1 MVFTV
6 TQMSLSLSVHCIT
19 AHTVAFTYYISS
31 WEVGHIL
38 CTSIAGSLR
47 TARQRE
53 DRCRVRPNIWYCSSA
68 GMIDRDL
75 IEWERKYLFALTSKV
90 GSSIERRKSRSEL
103 KVEGVCLWM
112 NQYVDGNCPQR
123 QAMLQSARWQWSMKD
138 ELRNCK
144 RKYTTIHSSFVYVGA
159 LAVQPTEST
168 KWKLVIEL
176 PAVFELEVSKI

>member
-19 AHTVAFTYYISS
+19 DHTVAFTYYISS

-47 TARQRE
+47 TVSSARQRE

-75 IEWERKYLFALTSKV
+75 IEWERKYLFVRPSQV

-103 KVEGVCLWM
+103 KVEGVCNVNESMCGWYNSWRRQCSRL
-112 NQYVDGNCPQR
+112 VDGNEVVKTSCATTTR
-123 QAMLQSARWQWSMKD
+123 KD
-138 ELRNCK
+138 
-144 RKYTTIHSSFVYVGA
+144 TTIHRAIDLCWGPRGPAHGRY
-159 LAVQPTEST
+159 
-168 KWKLVIEL
+168 KLE
-176 PAVFELEVSKI
+176 E

>member
-38 CTSIAGSLR
+38 CTSIAGVYGLLDK
-47 TARQRE
+47 E
-53 DRCRVRPNIWYCSSA
+53 K
-68 GMIDRDL
+68 IDV
-75 IEWERKYLFALTSKV
+75 EYGLTSDTALQLEWLSETWLSEKEIPIRTPSQV
-90 GSSIERRKSRSEL
+90 GRSIERRKSRSEL

-144 RKYTTIHSSFVYVGA
+144 RKYHNPQFICLCWGPRGSAHGKYKMEVSDTATCS
-159 LAVQPTEST
+159 L
-168 KWKLVIEL
+168 W
-176 PAVFELEVSKI
+176 LEVSKI

>member
-1 MVFTV
+1 M
-6 TQMSLSLSVHCIT
+6 HCIT

-68 GMIDRDL
+68 GMIERDL
-75 IEWERKYLFALTSKV
+75 IEWERKYLFARPSQV

-112 NQYVDGNCPQR
+112 NQYVEVTVLSGRQCSNRPDGNEVWKTSCATAKGSIPQSTVHLF
-123 QAMLQSARWQWSMKD
+123 MLGPSRVSP
-138 ELRNCK
+138 
-144 RKYTTIHSSFVYVGA
+144 RK
-159 LAVQPTEST
+159 VQNGS
-168 KWKLVIEL
+168 
-176 PAVFELEVSKI
+176 